1 MSGVNYSRMVGD
13 LVRAVA
19 SPNLKV
25 QSSSVPQINA
35 LVMRILKNLSQLL
48 NQTRDGGATTRRR
61 SRWPSEERRYL
72 SLISDI
78 NLLGTDTTLPS
89 RIGERDFFKVSDGI
103 AAPPSLPTRF
113 PWTLWSLTKFG
124 F

>member
-1 MSGVNYSRMVGD
+1 MVSGVNYSRMVGD

-61 SRWPSEERRYL
+61 STRL
-72 SLISDI
+72 SDCRHREFASVI
-78 NLLGTDTTLPS
+78 
-89 RIGERDFFKVSDGI
+89 SDGI
-103 AAPPSLPTRF
+103 AAPPSLPGGIWHGCR
-113 PWTLWSLTKFG
+113 
-124 F
+124 